1 MQSEKYRYE
10 IKFVSN
16 NNNINYFYN
25 WINNQT
31 LFKRSYPKRII
42 NSFYFDD
49 DNYSSANDNIIG
61 VPNRKKYRLRWY
73 NNDISKLNFEVKIR
87 KNHLNKKKI
96 FKLSENIIRLIDDK
110 NLLFKKINRLLIYEN
125 IILRNYITPKLRV
138 TYKREY
144 YVNNDGI
151 RLTIDDEL
159 YFNDSKLIFKPYNYF
174 NNYKIIELKF
184 EATKKDLVNRLIKKL
199 NFSPVRQ
206 SKYVLGL
213 SKLGYINYI

>member
-31 LFKRSYPKRII
+31 LFKKSYPKRVI

-61 VPNRKKYRLRWY
+61 IPNRKKYRLRWY
-73 NNDISKLNFEVKIR
+73 NNEISKLNFEVKIR

-96 FKLSENIIRLIDDK
+96 FKLNENIDELIENK
-110 NLLFKKINRLLIYEN
+110 NLLFKKINELLIYEN
-125 IILRNYITPKLRV
+125 IIIRSYITPKLRV
-138 TYKREY
+138 SYNREY
-144 YVNNDGI
+144 YVDNNDI

-159 YFNDSKLIFKPYNYF
+159 YFNDPKLVFKPYNNF

-184 EATKKDLVNRLIKKL
+184 EASKKDLVNRLLKKF

-213 SKLGYINYI
+213 SKLGYISYI